1 MLKCPFCAWSGCV
14 KCCEGHVAR
23 EHRRDLVAVTL
34 EKPRMAKVAKVAKAA
49 QNVSPFF
56 AIDFDS
62 PDCVCRIAS

>member
-1 MLKCPFCAWSGCV
+1 M
-14 KCCEGHVAR
+14 AR
-23 EHRRDLVAVTL
+23 EHRRDLLAVTL
-34 EKPRMAKVAKVAKAA
+34 EKPRMAKVAKAA